1 MLDPQKV
8 YEYFNSCGIDF
19 YAGVPDSLLK
29 EFCSV
34 ITDKVSKDFHTITA
48 NEGNAIALAAG
59 YYAGSGK
66 PALVYMQNSG
76 LGNAINPL
84 ISLADKE
91 VFGIPMLVMIGWRGQ
106 PGVKDEVQHLKQG
119 LVTIPILETLGL
131 PYFELNALSDFEN
144 IISKA
149 MIEMKKSKNPV
160 AILVSKD
167 TFKNYT
173 GSLLN
178 ENSSPSLTREKAI
191 NVIIDNLGKDFV
203 CVSTT
208 GMTSRELYERR
219 EKLNESHKN
228 DLYIV
233 GSMGHASSIAMGL
246 AIGSNKTKVVC
257 LDGDGSMLMHMG
269 CLPIIGQS
277 NLKNLLHI
285 VINNGAHDSV
295 GGQPTV
301 GMKIDLKQIAIASG
315 YQKTET
321 VDDENSLKSK
331 INDLKKESGP
341 IFLEVKVKIGARSDL
356 GRPNLK
362 PSDNIINL
370 IKSLN

>member
-1 MLDPQKV
+1 MLDPEKV
-8 YEYFNSCGIDF
+8 YEYFNSCGINF

-29 EFCSV
+29 EFCAV
-34 ITDKVSKDFHTITA
+34 ITDKASKDFHTITA

-59 YYAGSGK
+59 YYAGTGK

-149 MIEMKKSKNPV
+149 MKEMEKSKNPI

-167 TFKNYT
+167 TFKNYM
-173 GSLLN
+173 GGLLN
-178 ENSSPSLTREKAI
+178 ENSPHSLTREKAI
-191 NVIIDNLGKDFV
+191 NVIADSLGKDFV
-203 CVSTT
+203 YVSTT

-219 EKLNESHKN
+219 ENLNESHDN

-233 GSMGHASSIAMGL
+233 GSMGHTSSIAMGL

-257 LDGDGSMLMHMG
+257 FDGDGSMLMHMG
-269 CLPIIGQS
+269 SLPIIGQS

-301 GMKIDLKQIAIASG
+301 GMKIDFKQIAIACG
-315 YQKTET
+315 YQKAET
-321 VDDENSLKSK
+321 ANDEDSLKSK

-341 IFLEVKVKIGARSDL
+341 IFLEVKVKSGARSDL

-370 IKSLN
+370 TKSLT

>member
-1 MLDPQKV
+1 MLDPEKV
-8 YEYFNSCGIDF
+8 YEYFNSCGINF

-29 EFCSV
+29 EFCAV
-34 ITDKVSKDFHTITA
+34 ITDKASKDFNTITA

-59 YYAGSGK
+59 YYAGTGK

-106 PGVKDEVQHLKQG
+106 PGIKDEVQHLKQG

-149 MIEMKKSKNPV
+149 MIEMEKSRNPI

-167 TFKNYT
+167 TFKNYV
-173 GSLLN
+173 GSSLN
-178 ENSSPSLTREKAI
+178 ENSPHSLTREKAI
-191 NVIIDNLGKDFV
+191 NVIADSLGKDFV
-203 CVSTT
+203 YVSTT

-219 EKLNESHKN
+219 ENLNESHDN

-233 GSMGHASSIAMGL
+233 GSMGHTSSIAMGL
-246 AIGSNKTKVVC
+246 AIGSNKTKIVC

-269 CLPIIGQS
+269 SLPIIGQS
-277 NLKNLLHI
+277 DLKNLLHI
-285 VINNGAHDSV
+285 VLNNGAHDSV

-301 GMKIDLKQIAIASG
+301 GMKIDFKQIAIACG
-315 YQKTET
+315 YQKAET
-321 VDDENSLKSK
+321 ADDENSLKSK
-331 INDLKKESGP
+331 INYLKKESGP
-341 IFLEVKVKIGARSDL
+341 IFLEVKVKTGARSDL

-362 PSDNIINL
+362 PSDNIINFT
-370 IKSLN
+370 KSIT